1 MKFIHLRGV
10 IKQVCYFVL
19 TIQAMTKWH
28 QMVGWL
34 WWCCWF
40 RV

>member
-19 TIQAMTKWH
+19 IVQA
-28 QMVGWL
+28 
-34 WWCCWF
+34 
-40 RV
+40 